1 MPRMTEPEWRAFIM
15 EGTRTGKIATVRADG
30 RPHVVPIWFVL
41 AGDEIIFTTGT
52 DRAKAEHLRRDS
64 RVALCVDDQAPLYS
78 FVTIEGTVRMEDNP
92 PDMLRWSTL
101 IGARYMGAER
111 ADEFGKRNAVPGE
124 LLVRMTITRVI
135 AERDVAGY
143 D

>member
-1 MPRMTEPEWRAFIM
+1 MPKMTEPEWRAFIM

-41 AGDEIIFTTGT
+41 AGDEIIFTTDADT
-52 DRAKAEHLRRDS
+52 AKGEHLRRDS
-64 RVALCVDDQAPLYS
+64 RVAICVDDQAPLYS

-101 IGARYMGAER
+101 IGGRYMGAER
-111 ADEFGKRNAVPGE
+111 ADEFGKRNTTPGE
-124 LLVRMTITRVI
+124 LLVRVTIKRVI
-135 AERDVAGY
+135 AERDLAGY